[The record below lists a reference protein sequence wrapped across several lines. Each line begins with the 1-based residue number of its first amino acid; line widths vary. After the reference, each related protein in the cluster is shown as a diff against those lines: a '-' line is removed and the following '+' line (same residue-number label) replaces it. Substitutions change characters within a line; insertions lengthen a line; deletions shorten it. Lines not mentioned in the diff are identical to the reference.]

1 MSLMAPSYPP
11 PFAAANRFVS
21 FAPMRPILI
30 LAALLFA
37 ASASAQD
44 AQPPAPAPAAEAP
57 KSDASKEDKDKVLLP
72 QPPIFVKPTP
82 LNQQKFDEAA
92 AAYDAKDYDT
102 AYKLFTELADDY
114 DVAAMRNVALM
125 TRDGLGTEKD
135 PDRAEDMMKEAARR
149 GLPTAQYDLGE
160 MLLDGAA
167 GPPDR
172 KAALPWFELAAA
184 AGHPLAQYRL
194 GQLYEEGDVVP
205 KDVKVAELLYAAAAR
220 HGYTPALDRLK
231 TLEGWTTVPP
241 ELYAPGPSETGAKSA
256 PATVAPAD
264 QAQPAAPAKP

>member
-1 MSLMAPSYPP
+1 MALYYLPL
-11 PFAAANRFVS
+11 FAAANRFVS
-21 FAPMRPILI
+21 LAPMRPILI
-30 LAALLFA
+30 LAAVLFT

-44 AQPPAPAPAAEAP
+44 AQTPPPAPTAPVP
-57 KSDASKEDKDKVLLP
+57 SGDAKDKIP
-72 QPPIFVKPTP
+72 QPPVFVKPTP
-82 LNQQKFDEAA
+82 LNQKKFDEAA

-135 PDRAEDMMKEAARR
+135 PGRAEEMMKEAARR

-167 GPPDR
+167 GDPDR

-184 AGHPLAQYRL
+184 AGHPIAQYRL
-194 GQLYEEGDVVP
+194 GQLYEEGQAVP
-205 KDVKVAELLYAAAAR
+205 KDIKVAELLYAAAAR
-220 HGYTPALDRLK
+220 HGYDPALQRLK
-231 TLEGWTTVPP
+231 ALEGWTTVPA
-241 ELYAPGPSETGAKSA
+241 ELYAPGPSETSA
-256 PATVAPAD
+256 NPVP
-264 QAQPAAPAKP
+264 AQPATPAKP